1 MTIIDNNKCPNH
13 ICDGKIKIKYL
24 SKNLD
29 YKKLILVAQQIVMKN
44 HQSTSAQNVKLFSL
58 NSFSKLIKIKLRR
71 PIKML

>member
-1 MTIIDNNKCPNH
+1 MSNH

-29 YKKLILVAQQIVMKN
+29 YKKINFSCTTDSYEN

-58 NSFSKLIKIKLRR
+58 NSF
-71 PIKML
+71 PN